1 MYSQRTRQ
9 SARETGMVRRIPWPC
24 IDGMILGGLILAL
37 FADMVADTVVDPV
50 VDPVVDTVVDTGRF
64 VFDSLLSVAPIVLFA
79 VLLASAIRASGA
91 DGVIARRFEGRIL
104 TMITAASAL
113 GAITPVCGIG
123 VLPIIAGLLVGG
135 VPLAPIMA
143 FWLSSPITD
152 PAMLMVTAGL
162 LGLPFAIGKTA
173 IAFGIGLLGG
183 VATLIVIARGGFAQ
197 PAKTQPASVGAAAS
211 PVCQTPCGTVELEWA
226 FWRDPER
233 RRQFIS
239 DARATAWLMLKWLSL
254 AFALESLLRA
264 HLPAELIAGA
274 VGADTAWAIPLAVGI
289 GAPLYLDGY
298 AALPLVR
305 GLIELGMAPGAAMA
319 FLVSGG
325 ITSLYA
331 SVAVWALVRG
341 PVFVWY
347 LGLAITGSALGGW
360 GYGLVVG

>member
-1 MYSQRTRQ
+1 
-9 SARETGMVRRIPWPC
+9 VV
-24 IDGMILGGLILAL
+24 LGGLILAL
-37 FADMVADTVVDPV
+37 FADMVADM
-50 VDPVVDTVVDTGRF
+50 VVDTGRF

-91 DGVIARRFEGRIL
+91 DRVIARRFEGRIL
-104 TMITAASAL
+104 TMIIAASAL

-123 VLPIIAGLLVGG
+123 VLPIIAGLLAGG

-152 PAMLMVTAGL
+152 PAMLVVTAGL

-197 PAKTQPASVGAAAS
+197 PAKARPAKTQPASVGAAAS
-211 PVCQTPCGTVELEWA
+211 PLCETPCGTVELEWA

-233 RRQFIS
+233 RRQFTG

-341 PVFVWY
+341 PVFAWY
-347 LGLAITGSALGGW
+347 LGLAVAGSALGGW
-360 GYGLVVG
+360 GYGLAVG